1 MRNGDHVFRNENRIS
16 FGQITI
22 LRQIVNLRRSDV
34 VFSGQITILRRIV
47 YLRRSD
53 VVFDGQVLGDELVF
67 LGSEG
72 AVGFRAEI
80 NEFAIMNNLS
90 KRNKFN
96 NNKKIIHI

>member
-16 FGQITI
+16 FGQIAI
-22 LRQIVNLRRSDV
+22 LRRIVNLRRSYV
-34 VFSGQITILRRIV
+34 VL
-47 YLRRSD
+47 
-53 VVFDGQVLGDELVF
+53 DGQVLDDELVF

-72 AVGFRAEI
+72 AVGFREEI

>member
-1 MRNGDHVFRNENRIS
+1 
-16 FGQITI
+16 
-22 LRQIVNLRRSDV
+22 
-34 VFSGQITILRRIV
+34 
-47 YLRRSD
+47 
-53 VVFDGQVLGDELVF
+53 VFDGQVLGDELVF